1 MKRFCEKHHLTYDGS
16 YCPICDTERISAFK
30 VSKIKT
36 NNNII
41 GQASR
46 ESYYEEY
53 RQIANNNNEYT
64 NLNKHQIISDNDMIN
79 MLTSKFGNVLI
90 TTK

>member
-1 MKRFCEKHHLTYDGS
+1 MKKFCEKHHLTYGGS
-16 YCPICDTERISAFK
+16 CCPICDAERISAFR
-30 VSKIKT
+30 VPKT
-36 NNNII
+36 KMNNII

-53 RQIANNNNEYT
+53 RPRTNNNNEYT